1 MKSVS
6 KIVVPIISAAIVLL
20 AAPCVSAE
28 GILNKSAPSGRY
40 GIEGKK
46 IEYIGEKAAFSVDIP
61 SGRAD
66 VIELSDSEIRT
77 NGDGSS
83 ECDIFY
89 GESDSGYISC
99 VFHQSDSGFEG
110 EAESWSESE
119 DISLYNGL
127 DADGQPYCVAEM
139 NMYGFSAFIG
149 EFPIGEDTWVNITMS
164 FPENEMDS
172 VRDDINTMMGS
183 FTRINDSLTNDDPA
197 EKSNENPATGESS
210 LSTVVSVLMIVSAA
224 IAFNAV
230 KWHRR

>member
-1 MKSVS
+1 MKCFGKIIVS
-6 KIVVPIISAAIVLL
+6 IISVVMVLL

-28 GILNKSAPSGRY
+28 DILNKSAASGEY
-40 GIEGKK
+40 GLEAKK

-61 SGRAD
+61 SERSD

-77 NGDGSS
+77 NDEGSS

-89 GESDSGYISC
+89 GESDNGYISC
-99 VFHQSDSGFEG
+99 AFHKSDNGFEG
-110 EAESWSESE
+110 EADSWSESE
-119 DISLYNGL
+119 NISLYNGL

-164 FPENEMDS
+164 FSESEMDS

-183 FTRINDSLTNDDPA
+183 FTRINDSLTNDNTA
-197 EKSNENPATGESS
+197 EKSNENPASGESP
-210 LSTVVSVLMIVSAA
+210 LPMVVSVLMIASAA

-230 KWHRR
+230 KA